1 MSIRLINKVFES
13 ETLGPTERLIMLA
26 LADHADESG
35 RCYPSIH
42 RLCKRTGLKER
53 SVQANLKKL
62 SDQGYLK
69 TIIGGGKG
77 KANLY
82 MVFPYPAADAP
93 PHHVHPARDA
103 PQTPQEM
110 RAYPAADAPKPLG
123 TIIESSDVIAGA
135 TPADI
140 LAEVASTEASHSFIT
155 YRAQMK
161 KPLTAT
167 GARRL
172 ASSLNRISA
181 KGGDPDDALGMAE
194 ERGWQSIEP
203 HWYFKEQKNA
213 RKTIH
218 SSRSQYARDGQQPSG
233 LAGAA
238 MRRRAAREQGHES

>member
-93 PHHVHPARDA
+93 
-103 PQTPQEM
+103 
-110 RAYPAADAPKPLG
+110 KPLG

-140 LAEVASTEASHSFIT
+140 LAEVASTKASRSFIT

-181 KGGDPDDALGMAE
+181 KGGDPDDALGMVE